1 MHAQEV
7 YVPLINLAFFLECQ
21 GLETFRDWVLLNCA
35 VCQELGQESGGLRAV
50 VQDPSHRLV
59 LSKLQ

>member
-1 MHAQEV
+1 M
-7 YVPLINLAFFLECQ
+7 PLINLAFFLECQ